1 MTTAP
6 PLPLRVLAVPVVVAV
21 LVAGLW
27 LFAGAIAPG
36 YFTSIGFGAAW
47 MLVAGVAMSQAAKR
61 VPGLRWYVRGAVIAT
76 SVAVGAWFALTSIG
90 DTTVN
95 EKVVTGVPASE
106 APQRL
111 PSAEPSAGGQTVAR
125 PVNVELSS
133 ATIKPASEGSASGEA
148 RVIKLARGGKRLTLT
163 DLSVSNGPDLRVYL
177 AAGKP
182 QSDGEVDDFK
192 DLGALKGNKGT
203 QQYDIPGGVDV
214 RRYNTLYI
222 WCRSFTVSFARAVL
236 KRS

>member
-1 MTTAP
+1 MTAAP
-6 PLPLRVLAVPVVVAV
+6 PLLRFLAVPLVVAV
-21 LVAGLW
+21 LLAGLY

-47 MLVAGVAMSQAAKR
+47 MLVAGVTLSQLAKR
-61 VPGLRWYVRGAVIAT
+61 VPGLRWWVRGAVIAT

-95 EKVVTGVPASE
+95 EEVVTGVPASN
-106 APQRL
+106 L
-111 PSAEPSAGGQTVAR
+111 PERPASA
-125 PVNVELSS
+125 VNVEI
-133 ATIKPASEGSASGEA
+133 ATASIRPAAEGSASGEA

-182 QSDGEVDDFK
+182 QSDGEVTDYK
-192 DLGALKGNKGT
+192 DLGALKGNKGN
-203 QQYDIPGGVDV
+203 QQYDIPAGVNV
-214 RRYNTLYI
+214 RKYSTLYV

-236 KRS
+236 RPA

>member
-1 MTTAP
+1 MTAAP
-6 PLPLRVLAVPVVVAV
+6 PLRLRFLAVPLVVAV
-21 LVAGLW
+21 LLAGLY

-47 MLVAGVAMSQAAKR
+47 MLVAGVTLSQLAKR
-61 VPGLRWYVRGAVIAT
+61 VPGLRWWVRGAVIAT

-95 EKVVTGVPASE
+95 EKVVTGVPASNLPERPASAAPSPARE
-106 APQRL
+106 AV
-111 PSAEPSAGGQTVAR
+111 SR
-125 PVNVELSS
+125 PVNVEV
-133 ATIKPASEGSASGEA
+133 ATASIRPAAEGSASGEA

-182 QSDGEVDDFK
+182 QSDGEVTDYK
-192 DLGALKGNKGT
+192 DLGALKGNKGN
-203 QQYDIPGGVDV
+203 QQYDIPAGVNV
-214 RRYNTLYI
+214 RRYSTLYV

-236 KRS
+236 RRA